1 LKILEKKSLKNK
13 SDILSLILLFIFAI
27 IPLVAGLGY
36 AILYSFGMVGVL
48 NQGFTLQYWKE
59 AFSDQSIPTSFLYS
73 ISIAVS
79 SLLLS
84 VTSALLVSL
93 RYYQLLKKGLYTYL
107 INLPLAFP
115 PIVAA
120 FFFFQFLSKGGVVS
134 RTAFHSGIINTM
146 QQFPDLINDIYSI
159 GIIVTHWFL
168 SFPFFL
174 LLFTGLIKTQ
184 RLHDLFRVA
193 ESLGAHKRQII
204 SKLAIPIL
212 IQKSLP
218 NILLYF
224 IFIFGAYEIPVLLG
238 RSHPESVSVLA
249 VRKLQKFNML
259 DIPQGYVIAIAYTIF
274 VVLFILIFLKQKKL
288 AYAN

>member
-1 LKILEKKSLKNK
+1 M
-13 SDILSLILLFIFAI
+13 LLCIFAI

-36 AILYSFGMVGVL
+36 ALLYSFGLVGVL
-48 NQGFTLQYWKE
+48 NQGFTLQYWKQ
-59 AFSDQSIPTSFLYS
+59 AFADKSIPISFLYS
-73 ISIAVS
+73 SSIAII

-84 VTSALLVSL
+84 VTSALLLAL
-93 RYYQLLKKGLYTYL
+93 RYYQLLKKGFYAYL

-120 FFFFQFLSKGGVVS
+120 FFFSQFLSKGGVVS
-134 RTAFHSGIINTM
+134 RITFQSGITNAM
-146 QQFPDLINDIYSI
+146 HQFPDLVNDTFSI
-159 GIIVTHWFL
+159 GIILTNWFL

-184 RLHDLFRVA
+184 HLHNLFQIA
-193 ESLGAHKRQII
+193 ESLGANKRQII
-204 SKLAIPIL
+204 FRVAIPIL

-249 VRKLQKFNML
+249 VRKLQKFN
-259 DIPQGYVIAIAYTIF
+259 
-274 VVLFILIFLKQKKL
+274 IL
-288 AYAN
+288 

>member
-1 LKILEKKSLKNK
+1 LKNK
-13 SDILSLILLFIFAI
+13 GTILSFTLLFIFAI

-36 AILYSFGMVGVL
+36 ALLYSFGLVGVL
-48 NQGFTLQYWKE
+48 NHGFTLRYWKQ
-59 AFSDQSIPTSFLYS
+59 AFADQAIAISFLYS
-73 ISIAVS
+73 SSIAII

-84 VTSALLVSL
+84 VISALLVAL
-93 RYYQLLKKGLYTYL
+93 RYYQLLKKGIYTYL

-134 RTAFHSGIINTM
+134 RAAFQAGITHAM
-146 QQFPDLINDIYSI
+146 QQFPDLVNDRLSI
-159 GIIVTHWFL
+159 GIILTHWFL

-184 RLHDLFRVA
+184 RLHDFFQIA
-193 ESLGAHKRQII
+193 ESLGANKRQITFRV
-204 SKLAIPIL
+204 AIPLL

-259 DIPQGYVIAIAYTIF
+259 DIPQGYVIAVVYTIF